1 MEQPNKYKN
10 LIELVEKI
18 AHEDGSITYTFDMT
32 EEISKLCGELG
43 LKLLLY
49 SGALNKSPEYAFEL
63 LGKEIET
70 MIKEK
75 IE

>member
-10 LIELVEKI
+10 LIELVEEI